1 MGFTEETAKRA
12 VAMANHGAGGAE
24 HDVYGTTFVPG
35 GANSPGVVAAILE
48 EIAKSD
54 SNRFVHIHISWDHT
68 CKSDSR
74 RTEPG
79 IEVSGFLNVP
89 HYESLHGEKDAA

>member
-1 MGFTEETAKRA
+1 MSITEETAKRA
-12 VAMANHGAGGAE
+12 VALANHGAGGAD
-24 HDVYGTTFVPG
+24 HAVYGTTFVPG
-35 GANSPGVVAAILE
+35 GEESGEVVQAILN

-74 RTEPG
+74 RTEPS

-89 HYESLHGEKDAA
+89 HYEALHAEAA

>member
-1 MGFTEETAKRA
+1 MSFTNETAKRA
-12 VAMANHGAGGAE
+12 VAMANHGAGGGE
-24 HDVYGTTFVPG
+24 HNVYGSTFVAG
-35 GANSPGVVAAILE
+35 GKDSAEVVAAILDE
-48 EIAKSD
+48 LAKSD

-89 HYESLHGEKDAA
+89 HYESLHGEKDA

>member
-1 MGFTEETAKRA
+1 MSITEETAKRA

-24 HDVYGTTFVPG
+24 HSVYGTTFVPG
-35 GANSPGVVAAILE
+35 GEEAPDVVAAILD

-89 HYESLHGEKDAA
+89 HYEALHGEAA

>member
-1 MGFTEETAKRA
+1 MSITEETAKRA

-24 HDVYGTTFVPG
+24 HSVYGTTFVPG
-35 GANSPGVVAAILE
+35 GEESGEVVQAILS

-79 IEVSGFLNVP
+79 IEISGFLNVP
-89 HYESLHGEKDAA
+89 HYESLHGEAA